1 MSRIL
6 IMIAVSAFVV
16 VAVARA
22 GDGAITYYVQLIR
35 GTDSEQP
42 PQQGS
47 KHVGAKLARQFNR
60 AFKLKNYW
68 EINQRTAE
76 VKRGRSARLLLSN
89 GREVEI
95 DLRAQNKRTVA
106 AFQNGILVDRT
117 VVPVGEAMTL
127 IGGNRDQQSVWFIV
141 VRRDK
146 PGE

>member
-1 MSRIL
+1 MLRTLSVL
-6 IMIAVSAFVV
+6 AVSALVL
-16 VAVARA
+16 AGVARA

-47 KHVGAKLARQFNR
+47 QHVGAKLATQFNR
-60 AFKLKNYW
+60 VLKLNNYW
-68 EINQRTAE
+68 EINQRKAE
-76 VKRGRSARLLLSN
+76 VKRGRSARLLLSD

-106 AFQNGILVDRT
+106 AFQNGTLVDRT

-127 IGGNRDQQSVWFIV
+127 IGANRDQQSVWFIV

>member
-1 MSRIL
+1 
-6 IMIAVSAFVV
+6 MIAVSAFVV

-68 EINQRTAE
+68 EIN
-76 VKRGRSARLLLSN
+76 
-89 GREVEI
+89 
-95 DLRAQNKRTVA
+95 
-106 AFQNGILVDRT
+106 
-117 VVPVGEAMTL
+117 
-127 IGGNRDQQSVWFIV
+127 
-141 VRRDK
+141 
-146 PGE
+146 